1 LGGEGSEGHVLGE
14 AVLLGLFQGDLFI
27 ESFVDLEAGAPFA
40 DEERGLVA
48 RG

>member
-1 LGGEGSEGHVLGE
+1 MGSEGHVLGE

-27 ESFVDLEAGAPFA
+27 IGFVDLEAGAPLT
-40 DEERGLVA
+40 DEERGLGA